1 MGRQSETTYTYSDYE
16 KWDDGNRWELIDGVP
31 YMMSPAPSP
40 RHQEISTN
48 LVILLGIYLKGKTC
62 KVYAAPFDVRL
73 NADSGYDTV
82 VQPDISVICDPGKID
97 ECGCKGAP
105 DMVVE
110 ILSPATRKHDTSV
123 KLKKYLEA
131 GVREYWIVDQ
141 EDRTVFVYALQSGT
155 YMLRVYEDTQSVPV
169 GIFEDCIIDLAEVFP
184 VVESPSEA
192 DAEQERPGTA
202 QEAAD

>member
-110 ILSPATRKHDTSV
+110 ILSPRDPQTRYVGKIEKVSGSGC
-123 KLKKYLEA
+123 A
-131 GVREYWIVDQ
+131 GILDCGSGGPDSFCIRASKRDI
-141 EDRTVFVYALQSGT
+141 YASG
-155 YMLRVYEDTQSVPV
+155 
-169 GIFEDCIIDLAEVFP
+169 I
-184 VVESPSEA
+184 
-192 DAEQERPGTA
+192 
-202 QEAAD
+202 